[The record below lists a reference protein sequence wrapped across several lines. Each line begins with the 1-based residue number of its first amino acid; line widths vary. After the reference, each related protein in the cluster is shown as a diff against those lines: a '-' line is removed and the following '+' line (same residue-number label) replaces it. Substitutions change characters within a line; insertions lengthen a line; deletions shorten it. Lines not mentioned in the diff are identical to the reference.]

1 MTCPNCGARIMEG
14 TEVCVRCGK
23 ELNGNGGGPRSNTYV
38 VNGQVMDASRMVL
51 SESDIGKKR
60 RNILGPAFIIVLL
73 AGLIYLVVA
82 YFPVEDI
89 KNIFN
94 NTSDNIAETIARKTL
109 SNVRDYYISLL
120 YENGGESLVGKE
132 FDIHVLDSKYKDS
145 KVESGKFVIVDST
158 EYGVELKDVIIQGYT
173 CNGNIETLKCEKK
186 VSDVDL
192 SELMK

>member
-1 MTCPNCGARIMEG
+1 M
-14 TEVCVRCGK
+14 
-23 ELNGNGGGPRSNTYV
+23 
-38 VNGQVMDASRMVL
+38 
-51 SESDIGKKR
+51 
-60 RNILGPAFIIVLL
+60 GPAFIIVLL

-89 KNIFN
+89 MNIFN

-158 EYGVELKDVIIQGYT
+158 EYGVELKDVILQGYT